1 MGSTSLLDCY
11 LEGWVV
17 SNLLKTYRM
26 RVLNTNVDKE
36 KSLLVIQ
43 WIDILEFELLKS

>member
-17 SNLLKTYRM
+17 GNLLKTYRI